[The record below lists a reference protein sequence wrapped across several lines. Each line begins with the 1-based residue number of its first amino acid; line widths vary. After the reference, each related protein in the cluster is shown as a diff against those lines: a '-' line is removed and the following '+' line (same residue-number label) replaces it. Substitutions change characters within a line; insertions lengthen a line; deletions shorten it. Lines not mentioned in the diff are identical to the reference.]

1 KLRKVRGRL
10 AEERVEPS
18 VDFLRNEGAGSLFAR
33 IEMARGERL
42 EPANLIGPRAIVG
55 TVEDDRR
62 LGRRPLERRE
72 TGDEPAERRHG
83 GKHEHGLAGPEP
95 GPPFNRYRRG
105 ARHAS
110 LIRSA
115 RGTGTGDKTTRTR
128 LLLQA

>member
-1 KLRKVRGRL
+1 
-10 AEERVEPS
+10 
-18 VDFLRNEGAGSLFAR
+18 
-33 IEMARGERL
+33 
-42 EPANLIGPRAIVG
+42 AIVG

-95 GPPFNRYRRG
+95 GPPFNRDRRG

-115 RGTGTGDKTTRTR
+115 RGTGTGDKTTRTL
-128 LLLQA
+128 LLLQARGASRAPARRKARAPASTAARAKGAGRP